1 MSPRYAVL
9 FVRRNM
15 PPFASRHTNNAC
27 ACSRRRSRKTF
38 TASLSLFAL
47 FFMYG
52 RRKIDRTLPD
62 IPVLAQSMIGTGCHQ
77 LGINDILRVRRS
89 DSYKSTRKSDGLEW
103 RSGFYD
109 YAQCRPQRRGLQSG
123 FLGRT
128 RIAVLMPV
136 DRSYESVIFDW
147 SSAVHRAELGCFALT
162 LTADTCVVVE
172 THGCRCI
179 HVNMSE
185 TNVDSNMVKGGWH
198 GMRVA
203 AVKLRF
209 LGALSLLQAGYDVIM
224 HDADVFFTLD
234 SLLHVLSYLS
244 EVTHSQPDLDFVAQ
258 DNGVRRVP
266 YDRLNWGFVWLRQS
280 TVSLNILRCTL
291 ERWDDEAFMCED
303 RTNCDLSYQLRSQPR
318 INHIVEDSI
327 VHDVARPSM
336 CLISSEI
343 LKSFGIKHMTGY
355 TNAFTKQTCAKADG
369 YLKLGASAHQTL
381 AYHVPVNATAT
392 EQKTA
397 LLTALAYARVTQRH
411 LEIPRAYFRGRIVPF
426 CLLYEIK
433 DEPIH
438 DLLSPHF
445 GSCDDGTEIHDLHQL
460 LVSPPWKLKDKRI
473 CIRFADLLNSGFML
487 RRKGVHKTISLCD
500 PTNVAY
506 SSLHMCQRSDGDEIK
521 VGDER

>member
-1 MSPRYAVL
+1 MPR
-9 FVRRNM
+9 
-15 PPFASRHTNNAC
+15 FASVCTNKAC
-27 ACSRRRSRKTF
+27 ACRVGRSRKAF
-38 TASLSLFAL
+38 KASLTLFAL
-47 FFMYG
+47 LFMYV
-52 RRKIDRTLPD
+52 RRKIDRTLSD
-62 IPVLAQSMIGTGCHQ
+62 IPVLTQSIVGTGCHQ

-109 YAQCRPQRRGLQSG
+109 YAQCRSQKRGLKSG
-123 FLGRT
+123 SLGRT
-128 RIAVLMPV
+128 RRTVILMPV

-147 SSAVHRAELGCFALT
+147 SSAAHRAKLDCFALP
-162 LTADTCVVVE
+162 LTAETCVVVE

-179 HVNMSE
+179 HVNTSE
-185 TNVDSNMVKGGWH
+185 TNVHSNMVKEGWH

-209 LGALSLLQAGYDVIM
+209 LGALSLLEVGYDVIM
-224 HDADVFFTLD
+224 HDADVFFAPD
-234 SLLHVLSYLS
+234 SLLHVLYYLS
-244 EVTHSQPDLDFVAQ
+244 KVTHSQPNLDFVTQ

-303 RTNCDLSYQLRSQPR
+303 RRNCDLSYQLRSQPR
-318 INHIVEDSI
+318 INHIVEDAI
-327 VHDVARPSM
+327 VHDVARPSI

-343 LKSFGIKHMTGY
+343 LRSFEIKHMTGY
-355 TNAFTKQTCAKADG
+355 TNAVTKQTCAKADG

-381 AYHVPVNATAT
+381 AYHVPVKATAT
-392 EQKTA
+392 EQKNA
-397 LLTALAYARVTQRH
+397 LLAALAYARVTQRH

>member
-1 MSPRYAVL
+1 M
-9 FVRRNM
+9 
-15 PPFASRHTNNAC
+15 
-27 ACSRRRSRKTF
+27 
-38 TASLSLFAL
+38 
-47 FFMYG
+47 
-52 RRKIDRTLPD
+52 DRMLPD
-62 IPVLAQSMIGTGCHQ
+62 IPVLTQSTIGTGCHQ
-77 LGINDILRVRRS
+77 LGINDIMRVQRS
-89 DSYKSTRKSDGLEW
+89 DNYKSTRKSDGLEW

-109 YAQCRPQRRGLQSG
+109 YAQCRPQKRGSFYRFGSKSG
-123 FLGRT
+123 SLWHT

-147 SSAVHRAELGCFALT
+147 SSVVHRAELDCFALT
-162 LTADTCVVVE
+162 LTADTCSVVE

-179 HVNMSE
+179 NVNTSE
-185 TNVDSNMVKGGWH
+185 TNADSNMAEVGWH
-198 GMRVA
+198 GMRIS

-209 LGALSLLQAGYDVIM
+209 FGALTLLQAGYDVIM

-355 TNAFTKQTCAKADG
+355 TNAFTKQTCAKAYG

-392 EQKTA
+392 EQKNA
-397 LLTALAYARVTQRH
+397 LLAALAYARVTQRH
-411 LEIPRAYFRGRIVPF
+411 LEIPQAYYRGRTVSF

-500 PTNVAY
+500 PTNKTY
-506 SSLHMCQRSDGDEIK
+506 SSLHMCQRSDGDEIR